1 MPYVDRG
8 ACPFEGCVYRDWK
21 ATARVEAVELSR
33 TKPWTSSGRVLF
45 TIAPG
50 ETVTAVTGV
59 VVTTVPGK
67 ATRFG
72 GPNAKDD
79 VIYLLTYHGEG
90 VYTAWV
96 NGTVVRDFY
105 ITNFEQPDLPG
116 AGYSACVRTQ
126 TCDGKVLSYAQK
138 TWWVQLR
145 NAKGQIG
152 WTDQAQC
159 FDGRDAFGGR

>member
-1 MPYVDRG
+1 MSIAVR
-8 ACPFEGCVYRDWK
+8 ARSRDAYI
-21 ATARVEAVELSR
+21 ATGKRLCESR
-33 TKPWTSSGRVLF
+33 RSSFPVPSHGPLPAALF

-72 GPNAKDD
+72 GPTSKDD

-126 TCDGKVLSYAQK
+126 TCDGKVLSYPQK

-159 FDGRDAFGGR
+159 FDGRDAFGDR